1 MATTNNARTKKTPQR
16 PVAEKAVGV
25 AQEVEAPV
33 EAPAQEKK
41 SYRVKVN
48 LDPNM
53 IVTVKNGFNGVLV
66 YKSKK
71 TGEEFVFE
79 EFGDEQDFELSEL
92 KSAKNSYKAFFENNW
107 FLFDDPEV
115 IEYLGVEQ
123 YYKHALTSDGF
134 DDIFTSDPEDILKII
149 SEMSS
154 GQKYSLAYRAK
165 QFIRDGKIDSI
176 RVIDALE
183 KGLGVELIER

>member
-1 MATTNNARTKKTPQR
+1 MATTNTRAKRPTQATKKEVATAPVYEAA
-16 PVAEKAVGV
+16 PVA
-25 AQEVEAPV
+25 VEQAH
-33 EAPAQEKK
+33 EKK
-41 SYRVKVN
+41 QYRVKAN

-71 TGEEFVFE
+71 AGEEFIFE
-79 EFGDEQDFELSEL
+79 EFGAEQDMELSEL

-115 IEYLGVEQ
+115 IEWLGVEQ
-123 YYKHALTSDGF
+123 YYKHALTADGF
-134 DDIFTSDPEDILKII
+134 DDIFTSSPEEIKKII
-149 SEMSS
+149 SEMSR

-165 QFIRDGKIDSI
+165 QFIRDGEIDSI
-176 RVIDALE
+176 KVIDALE
-183 KGLGVELIER
+183 SGLGIELIER

>member
-1 MATTNNARTKKTPQR
+1 MATTNNTRTKKTPQR
-16 PVAEKAVGV
+16 PVTEKAVGV
-25 AQEVEAPV
+25 AQETEAPIEV
-33 EAPAQEKK
+33 PVQEKK

-48 LDPNM
+48 LDPSM

-79 EFGDEQDFELSEL
+79 EFGAEQDFELSEL

-134 DDIFTSDPEDILKII
+134 DDIFTSDPEDILKIVR
-149 SEMSS
+149 EMSS

-165 QFIRDGKIDSI
+165 QFIRDGKVDSI
-176 RVIDALE
+176 KVIDALE

>member
-1 MATTNNARTKKTPQR
+1 MATTNNTRTKKAPQR
-16 PVAEKAVGV
+16 PVTEKAVGA
-25 AQEVEAPV
+25 AQEAEAPV
-33 EAPAQEKK
+33 EASAQEKK

-79 EFGDEQDFELSEL
+79 EFGTEQDFELSEL

-149 SEMSS
+149 HEMSS

-176 RVIDALE
+176 KVIDALE